1 MSSDLLSIFYEDKN
15 MKLVKYECKRCGWE
29 WTPRTE
35 KVKQC
40 PGCRTKL
47 WNKDRKLKKGE

>member
-1 MSSDLLSIFYEDKN
+1 
-15 MKLVKYECKRCGWE
+15 MKLARYKCNRCGWE

-40 PGCRTKL
+40 PGCTSKL
-47 WNKDRKLKKGE
+47 WNKERKVKKLLPEIGE

>member
-1 MSSDLLSIFYEDKN
+1 MSSKFIKLFLGDEN
-15 MKLVKYECKRCGWE
+15 MKLVRYECKRCGWE

-47 WNKDRKLKKGE
+47 WNKERSNKSGK